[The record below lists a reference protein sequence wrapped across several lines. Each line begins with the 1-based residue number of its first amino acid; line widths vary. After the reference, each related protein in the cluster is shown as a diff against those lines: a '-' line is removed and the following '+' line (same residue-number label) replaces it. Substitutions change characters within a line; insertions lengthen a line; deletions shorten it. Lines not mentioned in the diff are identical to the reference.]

1 MSKRKN
7 TVFKIKD
14 DVELFR
20 ALPVYD
26 YTFDS
31 LVDGGAWTKI
41 VQTTKGEYI
50 GFNTVKI
57 NNKTKMIEYH
67 GIPIFNNNL
76 DEDIK
81 ELIDAGLVTP
91 YVTSP
96 VFKVNTINTVELIS
110 KIIDKSIG
118 NKDYA
123 FSGQYGVI
131 TIENLEKIV
140 EEYK

>member
-1 MSKRKN
+1 MKKDKE
-7 TVFKIKD
+7 VIYKIKD

-20 ALPVYD
+20 ALPAYD

-31 LVDGGAWTKI
+31 LVDGGAWIKI
-41 VQTTKGEYI
+41 VQTTKGKYI

-57 NNKTKMIEYH
+57 NNKTKTIEYH
-67 GIPIFNNNL
+67 GKPIFNNNL
-76 DEDIK
+76 NKDIK
-81 ELIDAGLVTP
+81 ELIDSGLVVS
-91 YVTSP
+91 YVPSL
-96 VFKVNTINTVELIS
+96 VFKDDAINTVELIN
-110 KIIDKSIG
+110 KIIDKSTG